1 MYVTLC
7 IVHKHLHMCEIP
19 NLATVC
25 RLRSGS
31 SSNCVAS
38 ATISGKLKVKQL

>member
-7 IVHKHLHMCEIP
+7 IVHNKRDIP

-25 RLRSGS
+25 RLRTPLIEL
-31 SSNCVAS
+31 N
-38 ATISGKLKVKQL
+38 T